1 MFSAM
6 NRITDFRQLLG
17 DVVQA
22 PFEVSQLPGVQYTDP
37 PGDAGLFGPGSV
49 TWEVG
54 SDWPSALVGGM
65 SGLILGT
72 LHPQVLAGTLDHSI
86 FRTDPIGRLA
96 RTASFV
102 MATAFASTEVAHG
115 VIDHVNRLHKR
126 ISGTAPNGKLYR
138 ADDPDL
144 AVWTHTTIYGG
155 FLDGHLLYAP
165 QPIGGTDID
174 GYWAETARVPRM
186 LGAKGVPT
194 SRSEVRE
201 YFRQVRTQLEPSHDA
216 LESARWVL
224 EGGKGNTPTVVDSGK
239 ALADGWQQLMPGRG
253 LRRRSPGYAQQERRI
268 LLPASLGAVKFAY
281 WIFAKAA
288 TDLLPEWGRRMLR
301 LDSSRVAQPLTRAY
315 FAALRLA
322 VPTMPRALRLS
333 IDRSQRPQTGGKPQF
348 PDLSG
353 REHSSAGRPL
363 GGIDL

>member
-1 MFSAM
+1 MK
-6 NRITDFRQLLG
+6 RLTDLRERLG

-37 PGDAGLFGPGSV
+37 PGDPGLFGPGSV
-49 TWEVG
+49 TWKVG

-72 LHPQVLAGTLDHSI
+72 LHPQVLAGTLDYSI

-102 MATAFASTEVAHG
+102 MATGFASTPVAHG
-115 VIDHVNRLHKR
+115 VIDHVNRLHKH
-126 ISGTAPNGKLYR
+126 IQGTTPTGKAYR

-165 QPIGGTDID
+165 RPIGGSDID
-174 GYWAETARVPRM
+174 RYWAETARIPTM
-186 LGAKGVPT
+186 LGARGVPT

-201 YFRQVRTQLEPSHDA
+201 YFRQVRPQLEAGRDA
-216 LESARWVL
+216 LDSARWVL
-224 EGGKGNTPTVVDSGK
+224 DGGKGNTPTVVDSGR
-239 ALADGWQQLMPGRG
+239 ALTERWQQLMPGHG
-253 LRRRSPGYAQQERRI
+253 LRERACAYRERERRI
-268 LLPASLGAVKFAY
+268 LLFASLGAVKFAY
-281 WIFAKAA
+281 WIFAKTA
-288 TDLLPEWGRRMLR
+288 TDLLPEWSGRMLQ
-301 LDSSRVAQPLTRAY
+301 LDRSPVAEPMARAY
-315 FAALRLA
+315 FGALRLA

-333 IDRSQRPQTGGKPQF
+333 INRSQRAPISDNSATDAVDGAEFRTAARPTGGL
-348 PDLSG
+348 DS
-353 REHSSAGRPL
+353 
-363 GGIDL
+363 

>member
-1 MFSAM
+1 MSKRLADL
-6 NRITDFRQLLG
+6 RERLG

-37 PGDAGLFGPGSV
+37 PGDPGLFGPGSV

-102 MATAFASTEVAHG
+102 MATGFASTPVAHG
-115 VIDHVNRLHKR
+115 VVDYVNRLHGR
-126 ISGTAPNGKLYR
+126 IQGMAPNGRAYR

-155 FLDGHLLYAP
+155 FLDGHLLYSP
-165 QPIGGTDID
+165 RPIAGSDID
-174 GYWAETARVPRM
+174 RYWAETARVPQM
-186 LGAKGVPT
+186 LGARGVPT
-194 SRSEVRE
+194 SRSEVQE
-201 YFRQVRTQLEPSHDA
+201 YFRRVRPELEASRDA

-224 EGGKGNTPTVVDSGK
+224 DGGKGNTPTVVDSGR
-239 ALADGWQQLMPGRG
+239 ALVDAWQQLMPGHG
-253 LRRRSPGYAQQERRI
+253 LRGRSPVFRERERRI

-281 WIFAKAA
+281 WIFAKTA
-288 TDLLPEWGRRMLR
+288 TDLLPEWGRRMLM
-301 LDSSRVAQPLTRAY
+301 LDRSPAARPLTRAY
-315 FAALRLA
+315 FASLRLA
-322 VPTMPRALRLS
+322 VPTLPRALRLS
-333 IDRSQRPQTGGKPQF
+333 MERSQLPRTDGKTAMPAANDEESGDVTSPTGGL
-348 PDLSG
+348 DL
-353 REHSSAGRPL
+353 
-363 GGIDL
+363 